1 MADLAQILVQMVTQ
15 GVIYAL
21 LAMGIAIVYRTSRVL
36 NFAHGELMVVGVFVF
51 YVLDT
56 NPIRPL
62 PYPVA
67 AAVAI
72 GVTIAIGMVLHLV
85 AVESA
90 SWVTAAIIIVLV
102 TAALAGRSG
111 PAVWILGAPAAAV
124 AAWALRR
131 TSVRGLGGS
140 LGWILGTIAFAV
152 VLQEGLVALIGS
164 SEDQQ
169 LIPGLFSSFGT
180 IRLGSVVIAGEYVA
194 TAACAIVVVIGLDVI
209 ESRTRFGRAMKAVAA
224 NKEASALMGIDVRRV
239 VYGAF
244 ALAAASAVVAGLLVT
259 PLTFAKPTSG
269 PTFTIIA
276 LTAALLGGIDSV
288 RGAAL
293 GGLVL
298 GALEIGLGRLLD
310 EISRLGGEG
319 AVPLLSLRN
328 AIVMSLLIALLVLRP
343 QGLFGGRA
351 VEKV

>member
-1 MADLAQILVQMVTQ
+1 ML
-15 GVIYAL
+15 Y
-21 LAMGIAIVYRTSRVL
+21 
-36 NFAHGELMVVGVFVF
+36 
-51 YVLDT
+51 
-56 NPIRPL
+56 PL
-62 PYPVA
+62 
-67 AAVAI
+67 
-72 GVTIAIGMVLHLV
+72 

-90 SWVTAAIIIVLV
+90 SWVTAAIIILLV
-102 TAALAGRSG
+102 TGSLAAHSG
-111 PAVWILGAPAAAV
+111 AFVWLFGLPAAAA

-131 TSVRGLGGS
+131 RKVTGLGGN

-169 LIPGLFSSFGT
+169 LIPGLFRSLGT
-180 IRLGSVVIAGEYVA
+180 IRAGEVVIAGEYLA
-194 TAACAIVVVIGLDVI
+194 TAACALVLVIALDLI

-224 NKEASALMGIDVRRV
+224 NREAAALMGIDVSRV
-239 VYGAF
+239 VYAAF
-244 ALAAASAVVAGLLVT
+244 GLAAASAVVAGLLIT

-293 GGLVL
+293 GGLTL
-298 GALEIGLGRLLD
+298 GALEIGLGRALD
-310 EISRLGGEG
+310 EISRLSGDGS
-319 AVPLLSLRN
+319 VPLLSLRN
-328 AIVMSLLIALLVLRP
+328 AIVMSLLIAILVLRP

-351 VEKV
+351 VGRA